1 MQRRCA
7 VHGQWVITLT
17 HQILPVI
24 LALYCLQVRNESYKE
39 FNIWLYFGEF
49 SRLKSQWAADVR
61 AATWE
66 KLYWSSQLLCDL
78 FSLHCTIT
86 LNLRAPPDAKS
97 HFDPRWQH
105 ACTATEPSDH
115 LTGSIRVTDFSFHCL
130 TSVYLTVV
138 TVRGQQQ
145 TFSERVLI
153 TTAWQYVGHIQR
165 SIQCKSLLVFHWAFL
180 FSIFRR
186 EYGWIHH
193 RWHHSQH
200 RTLKQLRKTSRDL
213 IVEKCASTPRV
224 A

>member
-61 AATWE
+61 AATWQ

-115 LTGSIRVTDFSFHCL
+115 LTGSIRVTYFSFHCL
-130 TSVYLTVV
+130 TSVYLIV
-138 TVRGQQQ
+138 TVLQA
-145 TFSERVLI
+145 L
-153 TTAWQYVGHIQR
+153 
-165 SIQCKSLLVFHWAFL
+165 SIPDSSYSTRAAADV
-180 FSIFRR
+180 
-186 EYGWIHH
+186 
-193 RWHHSQH
+193 
-200 RTLKQLRKTSRDL
+200 LRKSPNNNSMTVCRTYTEIYS
-213 IVEKCASTPRV
+213 V
-224 A
+224 